1 VHQLFGLIAGQV
13 KPIVLVPLTTPTA
26 AEYTQLQLGS
36 EAVCGQGE
44 HQTRTLTY
52 IRSSK
57 DVFIPPSVV
66 LNVTIITDYLKHL
79 SAVAPP
85 EFHYWAL
92 RKTAGLAGSSDAVRG
107 HHRCRAL
114 RGAD

>member
-1 VHQLFGLIAGQV
+1 M
-13 KPIVLVPLTTPTA
+13 
-26 AEYTQLQLGS
+26 
-36 EAVCGQGE
+36 
-44 HQTRTLTY
+44 TY
-52 IRSSK
+52 VRSSK
-57 DVFIPPSVV
+57 DVFMPPSAV

-85 EFHYWAL
+85 EFHFWAL
-92 RKTAGLAGSSDAVRG
+92 RKRAGLAGSSDTLYG